1 MAWRVSVLTNV
12 QLGLQLQLPLPPPV
26 VTTQAMCGQHSSGL
40 RDAREAI
47 KSLSLLDSAGTQRC
61 PHSPPEGGQCPPLA
75 MRGGGGEMARSVCH
89 VRACVSVPHPAP
101 TLDSLTEAPE
111 QGLAP
116 GGGCGGANAEQAHP
130 HNLSPKLGQALQA
143 GINSSA

>member
-1 MAWRVSVLTNV
+1 MAWRVSALTNV

-26 VTTQAMCGQHSSGL
+26 VTTQAMCGQHSS
-40 RDAREAI
+40 
-47 KSLSLLDSAGTQRC
+47 
-61 PHSPPEGGQCPPLA
+61 
-75 MRGGGGEMARSVCH
+75 
-89 VRACVSVPHPAP
+89 P